1 MIRRLFDS
9 VIACF
14 TLVILR
20 FTMNKK
26 IDPVANAVYTTAH
39 KIHQLVNDLCKSLAH
54 SNISNYGEV
63 ALALRTC
70 EDSFSKEDNV
80 RFNSIFEHRKR
91 LG

>member
-14 TLVILR
+14 YISYFR

-26 IDPVANAVYTTAH
+26 IDPAANAVYTTAH
-39 KIHQLVNDLCKSLAH
+39 KIHQLVNDLCKTLAH

-63 ALALRTC
+63 ALTLRMC
-70 EDSFSKEDNV
+70 EDSFSKEANV
-80 RFNSIFEHRKR
+80 RFSNIFECRKR

>member
-1 MIRRLFDS
+1 
-9 VIACF
+9 
-14 TLVILR
+14 
-20 FTMNKK
+20 MNKK

-39 KIHQLVNDLCKSLAH
+39 KIHQVVNDLCKSLAH

-63 ALALRTC
+63 ALALRMC

>member
-14 TLVILR
+14 YISYFR

-26 IDPVANAVYTTAH
+26 IDPVTNAVYTTAH

-63 ALALRTC
+63 ALALRMC

>member
-14 TLVILR
+14 YISYFR

-39 KIHQLVNDLCKSLAH
+39 KIHQLVNDLCKTLENS
-54 SNISNYGEV
+54 SISNYGEV
-63 ALALRTC
+63 ALALQMC
-70 EDSFSKEDNV
+70 DDSFSKEANV
-80 RFNSIFEHRKR
+80 RFSNIFDCRKNSC
-91 LG
+91 